1 MSADTGTNGLL
12 IQLCCWHRSHQ
23 SCRAGANARWISMDA
38 ATRAPEVDVLG
49 LLPRGHLRMHATR
62 IRVNCAICPDKYVYL
77 ASVSF
82 PRENVTKRKDPKR
95 SDCTRLEDR
104 SLLVSA
110 YYISTGHCSEQINFP
125 ECLVLDRY
133 LTILECFVCLWEIG

>member
-1 MSADTGTNGLL
+1 
-12 IQLCCWHRSHQ
+12 
-23 SCRAGANARWISMDA
+23 MDA

-49 LLPRGHLRMHATR
+49 LLPRGHLRIRTTR

-82 PRENVTKRKDPKR
+82 SRENVTKRKDPKR

-104 SLLVSA
+104 ILLVFA
-110 YYISTGHCSEQINFP
+110 YYIGTGYCREQINFRK
-125 ECLVLDRY
+125 CLVLERY
-133 LTILECFVCLWEIG
+133 LTILERFVCF